1 MWNERNDIVSQIS
14 KGPSVE
20 VRKFK
25 YEGTGLQSI
34 KQIDWMPNEP
44 VLFRMEGKYNTATK
58 AWRIKCD
65 IEANDRKHFMAEFK
79 KQDVIKFLNFRKF
92 TSFIEDFHRT
102 QGANG
107 CQYER
112 QAAFVRPNIKYKMR
126 RETKTLELNTANF
139 TVDQNEKCRRCHRW
153 TCASSGSNYF
163 SLKTGGSRLG
173 KPNKI
178 CQHNQLLRLTDSLAQ
193 RYIFSKSLRF
203 CISKTYQNLLK

>member
-1 MWNERNDIVSQIS
+1 MWNDRDDIVSQIS
-14 KGPSVE
+14 KGSSVV

-25 YEGTGLQSI
+25 YEGTGLQSM

-44 VLFRMEGKYNTATK
+44 VVFRMEGKYNTATK

-65 IEANDRKHFMAEFK
+65 IEANDRKHFMAEFE

-112 QAAFVRPNIKYKMR
+112 QATFLRPNIKYKMR
-126 RETKTLELNTANF
+126 RETKTLELNMANF
-139 TVDQNEKCRRCHRW
+139 TVDQNKKCRLCHQW
-153 TCASSGSNYF
+153 TCASSGSDYF

-178 CQHNQLLRLTDSLAQ
+178 CQHNQLLRLTGSLTQ
-193 RYIFSKSLRF
+193 SYIFSKSINV
-203 CISKTYQNLLK
+203 CVSKEYQNLLR

>member
-34 KQIDWMPNEP
+34 KQIAWMPNEP
-44 VLFRMEGKYNTATK
+44 VVFRMEGKYNTATK

-65 IEANDRKHFMAEFK
+65 IEANDRKHFMAEFE

-112 QAAFVRPNIKYKMR
+112 QATFLRPNIKYKIR
-126 RETKTLELNTANF
+126 RKTQTLELNKANF
-139 TVDQNEKCRRCHRW
+139 TVDQNEKCRLCHRW
-153 TCASSGSNYF
+153 TCASSGADYF

-173 KPNKI
+173 KPKNM
-178 CQHNQLLRLTDSLAQ
+178 CQHNQYLRLTDSLTQ
-193 RYIFSKSLRF
+193 RYIFSKSINF
-203 CISKTYQNLLK
+203 CIAKKYQNLLR